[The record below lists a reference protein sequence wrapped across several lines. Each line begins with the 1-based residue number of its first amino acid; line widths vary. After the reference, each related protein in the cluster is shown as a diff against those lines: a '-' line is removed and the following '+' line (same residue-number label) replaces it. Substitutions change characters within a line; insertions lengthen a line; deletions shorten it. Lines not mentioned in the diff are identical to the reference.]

1 MISDSLTIKITGK
14 NSNIIPATSFLVV
27 VYNMLRVLK
36 DVDAAV
42 AKDPDNTLKT
52 SALEWSISKTEM
64 NSPLTLDIVPLLTSQ
79 LDGYQEDNGRKV
91 LMACEQ
97 GLRTIENNPRTI
109 PPFFREKTLL
119 SASKVVRV
127 LSDGIRSIEIFT
139 PYTKP
144 LLLTQRLAAHVD
156 ELVSST
162 YTDLGTFEGRLTTL
176 SVHTRSM
183 FRIEDE
189 IYGYITCYFKEGHLE
204 ELKNGM
210 FSERVA
216 VSGETRYS
224 PSGQP
229 ISIQVEQI
237 ERLRSRNA
245 LPQFADLE
253 GINFNG
259 DLFDLAGGVIYA
271 E

>member
-14 NSNIIPATSFLVV
+14 NNNIIPATSFLVV
-27 VYNMLRVLK
+27 VYNMLRVLR

-42 AKDPDNTLKT
+42 AKDPDNILKT
-52 SALEWSISKTEM
+52 SSLEWSISKTEM
-64 NSPLTLDIVPLLTSQ
+64 NSPLTLDIVPLLSSQ
-79 LDGYQEDNGRKV
+79 PNDYQDDNGRKV
-91 LMACEQ
+91 LIACEQ
-97 GLRTIENNPRTI
+97 GLRAIENDSKAV
-109 PPFFREKTLL
+109 PPYFREKTLL
-119 SASKVVRV
+119 AASKVVRV
-127 LSDGIRSIEIFT
+127 LNDGVRSIEIFT

-156 ELVSST
+156 EMVSLT
-162 YTDLGTFEGRLTTL
+162 YTDFGTFEGRLASL
-176 SVHTRSM
+176 SVHGRSM

-189 IYGYITCYFKEGHLE
+189 IYGYITCYFKEEHLE
-204 ELKNGM
+204 ELKHGM

-216 VSGETRYS
+216 VFGEAKYS

-237 ERLRSRNA
+237 ERLRSRND

-253 GINFNG
+253 GINFNM
-259 DLFDLAGGVIYA
+259 DLFDLAGGVTYA